1 MGWSDGRPIP
11 RACHRP
17 GAVHRADGPDL
28 PPGIG
33 HDGGVPLTF
42 PVAPMKAGIGTL
54 PTDDDR
60 WAYEIKWD
68 GYRTLAFVDHGT
80 VRLQSSRLHDVTATY
95 PELATLPDGVHADTA
110 ILDTELV
117 VLDGDGRP
125 RFDLVQRHAG
135 PAVLFVFDVLR
146 VGDHDTIE
154 LPYEDRRRLLDQLVE
169 PGDHWSV
176 PGYRIGDGAALL
188 AATEAQGL
196 EGVMAKRLGSAY
208 VPGRRSPNWRKIKNR
223 QRVEVVIGGFT
234 QGEGNRSGAFGALLV
249 GRCEDDRLVFAGG
262 VGTGF
267 DQRRLDS
274 LGRRLRELAVPTCP
288 FDPPPPAAYRRGATW
303 VRPELRAIVEISEF
317 TNDGLVRH
325 SSFVD
330 LTE

>member
-1 MGWSDGRPIP
+1 
-11 RACHRP
+11 
-17 GAVHRADGPDL
+17 V
-28 PPGIG
+28 G
-33 HDGGVPLTF
+33 HHGEVPLTF

-54 PTDDDR
+54 PHDDDR

-68 GYRTLAFVDHGT
+68 GYRTLAFVDGGR
-80 VRLQSSRLHDVTATY
+80 VRLQSSRLHDVTTTY
-95 PELATLPDGVHADTA
+95 PELAGLPAGVHAEAA
-110 ILDTELV
+110 ILDAELV
-117 VLDGDGRP
+117 VLDDTGRP

-135 PAVLFVFDVLR
+135 PAALFCFDVLR

-154 LPYEDRRRLLDQLVE
+154 LPYEDRRRLLEQLVE

-176 PGYRIGDGAALL
+176 PGFRVGDGAALL
-188 AATEAQGL
+188 AATAEQGL
-196 EGVMAKRLGSAY
+196 EGVMAKRLGSTY
-208 VPGRRSPNWRKIKNR
+208 VPGKRSANWRKVKNR
-223 QRVEVVIGGFT
+223 HRVEVVIGGFT
-234 QGEGNRSGAFGALLV
+234 AGEGNRSGAFGALLV
-249 GRCEDDRLVFAGG
+249 GRCDDDDRLVFAGG

-267 DQRRLDS
+267 DHKRLES
-274 LGRRLRELAVPTCP
+274 LGRRLRELQQRECP